1 MEFILKL
8 SADISKSLS
17 FLFILLY
24 PFKAKMLQFVLE
36 RWGGVNNGKGRY
48 RRWTNS
54 RRTYSTKMPQLR
66 IVTNVPK
73 DAIPENFLMEATT
86 IFQAAINKPM
96 KV

>member
-36 RWGGVNNGKGRY
+36 RWGGVNHGKRSLPSLDKLFQP
-48 RRWTNS
+48 WH
-54 RRTYSTKMPQLR
+54 LR
-66 IVTNVPK
+66 IICRLS
-73 DAIPENFLMEATT
+73 DFLYQ
-86 IFQAAINKPM
+86 IININILVVKGPF
-96 KV
+96 KTYF